1 MRKYVIL
8 IIILFFSCCSFVYGR
23 EDVSYYGC
31 IDGDTIRVMYNG
43 HVVKVRLLAVDTP
56 ESVKS
61 GSEIEYYGKESSN
74 YTCNKIKSANKLELE
89 FDPNSDTYDKYDRL
103 LAWVYVDG
111 YLLQELLVEN
121 GYAEVTYLYGD
132 YMYTDRL
139 LLKEKEAK
147 KEKIGIWYEDGNIYK
162 NEVKVSSIIMI
173 IVIGLFLIIL
183 WLRKYKNGRK

>member
-183 WLRKYKNGRK
+183 WFRKYKNGRK